1 MLSGIAR
8 QWMLFRLA
16 CQMLTRFPAARGI
29 DYAPAL
35 DAAAVRYYPAVGIL
49 VGLAGGAIFAASYGL
64 FGPFSAAVLALA
76 ATALLTGAMHEDGL
90 ADTADGIGG
99 GRTAERALEI
109 MRDSRIG
116 VYGVLALGLILAV
129 RVFAVAGVPP
139 WTGFAVLIAAHGLSR
154 WSVVIVI
161 ATAGYVR
168 SSGTASPV
176 SGPVSQVSHLAA
188 GGAAL
193 ACLLLV
199 GLAASP
205 LAAFGALGGLVCGHV
220 AIRAFFQPKLKG
232 YTGDTLGATQ
242 QVSEVGAYLGLLA
255 CL

>member
-1 MLSGIAR
+1 MRSRIAR
-8 QWMLFRLA
+8 QWLLFRLA
-16 CQMLTRFPAARGI
+16 CQMLTRFPAARGV
-29 DYAPAL
+29 DYAPEL
-35 DAAAVRYYPAVGIL
+35 DAAALRYYPAVGIL
-49 VGLAGGAIFAASYGL
+49 VGLAGGAVFAAAYGL

-116 VYGVLALGLILAV
+116 VYGVLALGLVLAV
-129 RVFAVAGVPP
+129 RVFAVAGVSP
-139 WTGFAVLIAAHGLSR
+139 WTGLALLIAAHGLSR
-154 WSVVIVI
+154 WSVVVTI
-161 ATAGYVR
+161 ATANYVR
-168 SSGTASPV
+168 ASGVASPV
-176 SGPVSQVSHLAA
+176 AGPVSREAHLIA
-188 GGAAL
+188 GATAL
-193 ACLLLV
+193 ACLALI
-199 GLAASP
+199 GLAVSP
-205 LAAFGALGGLVCGHV
+205 SAALGVLIGLACGHL